1 MNDCKVLAVVNQ
13 KGGVGKITT
22 SINLSASLGVL
33 DKKVLLVDLDSQ
45 GNSTTGV
52 GISKSSH
59 DKTVYDLLVD
69 KASLDEVIVKTEFKN
84 LSIIPASINLAG
96 VDIELMERSR
106 IDRSFNRSTQL
117 KKYLDVAKETYDYI
131 IIDYPPSLGMLTTN
145 TLASDY
151 VSFDFTEDII
161 DMKKKYIPISY
172 LNIYDVSTEATSNQ
186 GNAIFAID
194 GNYNTRWHSAWN
206 GTDTERFITIKLNK
220 EVHLSQIEYVPAGGG
235 NGRIIDGL
243 IEESM
248 DGVNWFTIAQVND
261 LKYTGNQNAYDFGL
275 SNIKVIETDSTNEVL
290 YVRIK
295 ATKASNGNWFTAV
308 MFNFYQDLTKSK
320 NPSAG
325 ISYST
330 TNPTNG
336 DVIATLVD
344 YDKDNIKILGD
355 GLNTHTFTENGEYE
369 FIIMDIFTNNK
380 TSIIASVNWID
391 SIKTDDKKND
401 TNIPKN
407 DEANSDKENNNT
419 EIPKKDEEINNNFKD
434 TTIVDDSKETKNQN
448 YRNIVILVVTLASL
462 SIIFLI
468 FMKKRKN
475 K

>member
-22 SINLSASLGVL
+22 SINLLASLGVL

-69 KASLDEVIVKTEFKN
+69 KASLNEVIVKTEFKN

-220 EVHLSQIEYVPAGGG
+220 EVHL
-235 NGRIIDGL
+235 
-243 IEESM
+243 
-248 DGVNWFTIAQVND
+248 
-261 LKYTGNQNAYDFGL
+261 
-275 SNIKVIETDSTNEVL
+275 
-290 YVRIK
+290 
-295 ATKASNGNWFTAV
+295 
-308 MFNFYQDLTKSK
+308 
-320 NPSAG
+320 
-325 ISYST
+325 
-330 TNPTNG
+330 
-336 DVIATLVD
+336 
-344 YDKDNIKILGD
+344 
-355 GLNTHTFTENGEYE
+355 
-369 FIIMDIFTNNK
+369 
-380 TSIIASVNWID
+380 
-391 SIKTDDKKND
+391 
-401 TNIPKN
+401 
-407 DEANSDKENNNT
+407 
-419 EIPKKDEEINNNFKD
+419 
-434 TTIVDDSKETKNQN
+434 
-448 YRNIVILVVTLASL
+448 
-462 SIIFLI
+462 
-468 FMKKRKN
+468 
-475 K
+475 

>member
-1 MNDCKVLAVVNQ
+1 MMNDCKVLAVVNQ

-22 SINLSASLGVL
+22 SINLLASLGVL

-194 GNYNTRWHSAWN
+194 GNYNTRWHSALN

-220 EVHLSQIEYVPAGGG
+220 EVHLS
-235 NGRIIDGL
+235 R
-243 IEESM
+243 SSR
-248 DGVNWFTIAQVND
+248 W
-261 LKYTGNQNAYDFGL
+261 
-275 SNIKVIETDSTNEVL
+275 
-290 YVRIK
+290 
-295 ATKASNGNWFTAV
+295 W
-308 MFNFYQDLTKSK
+308 
-320 NPSAG
+320 
-325 ISYST
+325 
-330 TNPTNG
+330 
-336 DVIATLVD
+336 
-344 YDKDNIKILGD
+344 
-355 GLNTHTFTENGEYE
+355 
-369 FIIMDIFTNNK
+369 
-380 TSIIASVNWID
+380 
-391 SIKTDDKKND
+391 
-401 TNIPKN
+401 
-407 DEANSDKENNNT
+407 
-419 EIPKKDEEINNNFKD
+419 
-434 TTIVDDSKETKNQN
+434 
-448 YRNIVILVVTLASL
+448 
-462 SIIFLI
+462 
-468 FMKKRKN
+468 
-475 K
+475 